1 MVFRPFFSFTT
12 SLHKME
18 LTDLVNVLESALKG
32 PLPGRLGQQEMAPLP
47 LEEARFD
54 RFRMEHA
61 RKGAV
66 LLLICPS
73 TTGVQIP
80 FIKRASYAGVHSGQI
95 ALPGGKMEPD
105 DHDLRITAVRET
117 EEEIGVDRRKIQLL
131 GALSDLY
138 IPPSNFYIR
147 PFIGFTSEVPLF
159 KPDAREVERLIC
171 SDFDALIDERN
182 KKRKSFP
189 IPSGGEIM
197 APYFEIDREVVWG
210 ATAMIL
216 SEFLLLWKNRGNG
229 D

>member
-1 MVFRPFFSFTT
+1 MVFRPFFSFNA
-12 SLHKME
+12 SLLKME
-18 LTDLVNVLESALKG
+18 LTDLVNALESALKG

-73 TTGVQIP
+73 ITGVQIP
-80 FIKRASYAGVHSGQI
+80 FIKRAAYKGVHSGQI
-95 ALPGGKMEPD
+95 ALPGGKMEAGD
-105 DHDLRITAVRET
+105 SDLGITAVRET

-131 GALSDLY
+131 GALTDLY

-147 PFIGFTSEVPLF
+147 PYIGYTSEIPLF
-159 KPDAREVERLIC
+159 KPDSREVERVIC
-171 SDFDALIDERN
+171 SDFDALVDDRN
-182 KKRKSFP
+182 KKKKAFP
-189 IPSGGEIM
+189 IPSGGEM
-197 APYFEIDREVVWG
+197 VAPYFEIDREVVWG

-216 SEFLLLWKNRGNG
+216 SEFLLIWKNRWNG